1 MPTSQTIFVAFFGL
15 IALWFAVAVFRTKSM
30 VRSALSLLATM
41 TALGLMFLAMET
53 EFLGVLQIM
62 MMATEMT
69 IMAIFM
75 VMYMMDPG
83 GLMGM
88 DMTHQ
93 KRVSIVVGVLGVL
106 AAAGVVLFSPWGSVI
121 VHAPAATTQVFDLG
135 IELMGRSMLLFETTG
150 VTILVAMIAA
160 TSVAIVRGQRP

>member
-1 MPTSQTIFVAFFGL
+1 VLTSQTIFVAFFGL
-15 IALWFAVAVFRTKSM
+15 LALWFAVAVFRTQSM

-93 KRVSIVVGVLGVL
+93 KRVSIVAGVVGAL
-106 AAAGVVLFSPWGSVI
+106 AAAGVVFVGPWGPIS
-121 VHAPAATTQVFDLG
+121 VHAPAATAEVFDLG

-160 TSVAIVRGQRP
+160 TTVAIVRGQRP

>member
-1 MPTSQTIFVAFFGL
+1 MLTSQVIFVAFFGL
-15 IALWFAVAVFRTKSM
+15 VALWFAIAVFRTASM

-41 TALGLMFLAMET
+41 TALGMMFLAMEV

-93 KRVSIVVGVLGVL
+93 KRVSMGAGIVGGL
-106 AAAGVVLFSPWGSVI
+106 AAVGLVVFSPWGRI
-121 VHAPAATTQVFDLG
+121 AVHAPAATAQVFDLG
-135 IELMGRSMLLFETTG
+135 IELMGRSLLIFETAG
-150 VTILVAMIAA
+150 LTILVAMIAA
-160 TSVAIVRGQRP
+160 TTVAVVRGQRP

>member
-1 MPTSQTIFVAFFGL
+1 MLTSQTVFVAFFGL
-15 IALWFAVAVFRTKSM
+15 VALWFAVAVFRTQSM
-30 VRSALSLLATM
+30 VRSALALLFCMA
-41 TALGLMFLAMET
+41 ALGGMFLAMET

-93 KRVSIVVGVLGVL
+93 KRTSVVTGVVSGLAAVGVVF
-106 AAAGVVLFSPWGSVI
+106 FSPWGPVA
-121 VHAPAATTQVFDLG
+121 VHAPPATAQVFDLG

>member
-1 MPTSQTIFVAFFGL
+1 MLTSQAIFVAFFGL

-41 TALGLMFLAMET
+41 TALGLMLLAMET

-93 KRVSIVVGVLGVL
+93 KRVSVVAGVAGGL
-106 AAAGVVLFSPWGSVI
+106 AAIGVVLFSPWGPV
-121 VHAPAATTQVFDLG
+121 VVRAPAATTQVFDLG
-135 IELMGRSMLLFETTG
+135 IQLLGPSMLVFETTG

>member
-1 MPTSQTIFVAFFGL
+1 VLTSQTVFVAFFGL
-15 IALWFAVAVFRTKSM
+15 VALWFAVAVFRTQSM
-30 VRSALSLLATM
+30 VRSALALLFCMA
-41 TALGLMFLAMET
+41 ALGGMFLAMET

-93 KRVSIVVGVLGVL
+93 KRTSVVTGVVSGLAAVGVVF
-106 AAAGVVLFSPWGSVI
+106 FSPWGPVA
-121 VHAPAATTQVFDLG
+121 VHAPPATAQVFDLG

>member
-1 MPTSQTIFVAFFGL
+1 
-15 IALWFAVAVFRTKSM
+15 
-30 VRSALSLLATM
+30 
-41 TALGLMFLAMET
+41 MFLAMET

-62 MMATEMT
+62 MMATEMA

-93 KRVSIVVGVLGVL
+93 KRTSIVAGAVGGLAAVGVVF
-106 AAAGVVLFSPWGSVI
+106 FSPWGPVA

-160 TSVAIVRGQRP
+160 TTVAIVRGQRP

>member
-1 MPTSQTIFVAFFGL
+1 VLTSQTIFVAFFGL
-15 IALWFAVAVFRTKSM
+15 VALWFAVAVFRTKSM
-30 VRSALSLLATM
+30 VRSALALLFCMAT
-41 TALGLMFLAMET
+41 LGGMFLAMET

-62 MMATEMT
+62 MMATEMA

-93 KRVSIVVGVLGVL
+93 KRTSIVAGVVGGL
-106 AAAGVVLFSPWGSVI
+106 AAAGVVFLSPWGPVA
-121 VHAPAATTQVFDLG
+121 VHAPAATAQVFDLG

-160 TSVAIVRGQRP
+160 TTVAIVRGQRP

>member
-1 MPTSQTIFVAFFGL
+1 VLTSQAIFVAFFGL
-15 IALWFAVAVFRTKSM
+15 VALWFAVAVFRTQSM
-30 VRSALSLLATM
+30 VRSALALLFCMA
-41 TALGLMFLAMET
+41 ALGGMFLAMET

-62 MMATEMT
+62 MMATEMA

-93 KRVSIVVGVLGVL
+93 KRTSIV
-106 AAAGVVLFSPWGSVI
+106 AGVVGGVAAVGVVFFSPWGAVA

-135 IELMGRSMLLFETTG
+135 IEMLGRSMLLFETTG

-160 TSVAIVRGQRP
+160 TTVAIVRGQRA